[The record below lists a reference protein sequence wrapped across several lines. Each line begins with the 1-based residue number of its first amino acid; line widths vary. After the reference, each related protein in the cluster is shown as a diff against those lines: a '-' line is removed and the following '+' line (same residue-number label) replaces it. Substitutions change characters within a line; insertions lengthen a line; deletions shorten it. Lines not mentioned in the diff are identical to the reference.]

1 MHTPCIDLPH
11 IPSRGDR
18 TRPQW
23 LGRGSSY
30 WHTPMTVSLAS
41 AHTSRAIACPQGIP
55 DCLLRWTVILKVIPP
70 AATEPNQTGLTG
82 IPTQPDLAGPYWSG
96 LSGEPAITISDA
108 GT

>member
-1 MHTPCIDLPH
+1 MGTCESLEAHSTSRLLVHTPCIDLPH

-41 AHTSRAIACPQGIP
+41 AHTQQVYS
-55 DCLLRWTVILKVIPP
+55 LPP
-70 AATEPNQTGLTG
+70 GNP
-82 IPTQPDLAGPYWSG
+82 
-96 LSGEPAITISDA
+96 
-108 GT
+108 